1 LATPASALTENSDDD
16 RNSPAFRRSCRD
28 GKKAV
33 IAYFRPDVNNTLRHI
48 AIDES
53 TTMQALI
60 GEAINLLVTK
70 RGLPSFDFEE

>member
-1 LATPASALTENSDDD
+1 LATPASALTENSDDG
-16 RNSPAFRRSCRD
+16 RD